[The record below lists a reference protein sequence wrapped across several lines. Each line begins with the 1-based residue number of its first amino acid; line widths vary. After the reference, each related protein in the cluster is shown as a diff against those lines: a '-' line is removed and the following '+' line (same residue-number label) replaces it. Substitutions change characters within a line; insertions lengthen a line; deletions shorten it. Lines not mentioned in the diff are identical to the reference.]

1 MPKQV
6 CVWNNDASGTK
17 TCSLHRLLIDDVYYI
32 SISNFQQDQNG
43 LKALDFQLGD
53 ALLTLEEDEI
63 LNHLSESGDWVRTL
77 PIAKAVVGPDAIKK
91 DVNPTLYSLEEQG
104 LVKRKEFKKKYDWHW
119 KLSSGETEDMV
130 TKSPEVKM
138 EVEEEKVRVES
149 QQEIVNQSGDVQ

>member
-1 MPKQV
+1 
-6 CVWNNDASGTK
+6 
-17 TCSLHRLLIDDVYYI
+17 
-32 SISNFQQDQNG
+32 
-43 LKALDFQLGD
+43 
-53 ALLTLEEDEI
+53 LEEDEI
-63 LNHLSESGDWVRTL
+63 LNLLSESGDWVRTL

-138 EVEEEKVRVES
+138 EVEEEKVRAES
-149 QQEIVNQSGDVQ
+149 QQEIVNQSGEPFPYRI

>member
-1 MPKQV
+1 MPKQI

-17 TCSLHRLLIDDVYYI
+17 TSSLHRLLIDDVYYI

-53 ALLTLEEDEI
+53 PLLTLEEDEI

-104 LVKRKEFKKKYDWHW
+104 LVKRKEFKKNTTGTG
-119 KLSSGETEDMV
+119 S
-130 TKSPEVKM
+130 
-138 EVEEEKVRVES
+138 
-149 QQEIVNQSGDVQ
+149 